1 MKGKIKQW
9 WQGIKDAHHAN
20 YEKKRLS
27 VLSNEA
33 IGAIYV
39 SDFRNEDNETSV
51 GIFVKGVLVQEIPVD
66 DTIKEKINELR
77 GYYIDSNL

>member
-9 WQGIKDAHHAN
+9 WKRIKDAHREN

-27 VLSNEA
+27 VLGNEA
-33 IGAIYV
+33 IAAIYV
-39 SDFRNEDNETSV
+39 SDFRNENNVTSV
-51 GIFVKGVLVQEIPVD
+51 GIFVKGVLVQEIPID
-66 DTIKEKINELR
+66 DAVRDKINELR

>member
-9 WQGIKDAHHAN
+9 WKRIKDAHREN

-39 SDFRNEDNETSV
+39 SDFRNENNETGV
-51 GIFVKGVLVQEIPVD
+51 GIFVKGVLVQEIPID
-66 DTIKEKINELR
+66 DAVRDKINELR